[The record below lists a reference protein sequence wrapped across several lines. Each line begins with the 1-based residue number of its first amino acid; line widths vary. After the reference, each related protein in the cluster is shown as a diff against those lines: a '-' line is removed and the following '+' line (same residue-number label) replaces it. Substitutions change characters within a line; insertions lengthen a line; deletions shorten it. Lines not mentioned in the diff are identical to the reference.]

1 MKLGAQ
7 CMSPLES
14 GPGLTE
20 AGKVEPDAA
29 PKPVITKTRTAK
41 AALRPQARRGGP
53 SQRRLRLLPGGMVHQ
68 QGRPPEISLR
78 EGGLARHH

>member
-7 CMSPLES
+7 SMSPLES

-41 AALRPQARRGGP
+41 AAIVRKRVVVGSRSDACGSYRAVWYINKDGRRKYRCEKAG
-53 SQRRLRLLPGGMVHQ
+53 
-68 QGRPPEISLR
+68 
-78 EGGLARHH
+78 